1 MMQREWAGPN
11 IDIYLHKGKP
21 WILLTSSGS
30 EFYSQDSPQPNIS
43 SIKMVHVF
51 PSSIARFSTFR
62 CSFGDCSFGSHL
74 GWGKRA
80 KSEPK
85 SEPAEWNL
93 ENLWNLDV
101 CEETHVFLFFF
112 FNVWF
117 FALCFLPIFFWNFQS
132 VTTMVHWRCGNTD
145 GWNLFW
151 RAFFCHGNPRRCT
164 PSLPLATF
172 PPTG

>member
-1 MMQREWAGPN
+1 MIQREWAGPN

-43 SIKMVHVF
+43 SIKMVYVF

-80 KSEPK
+80 KVNSRAA
-85 SEPAEWNL
+85 AEWNL

-101 CEETHVFLFFF
+101 CEETHVCVFFY
-112 FNVWF
+112 VWF
-117 FALCFLPIFFWNFQS
+117 FALCFLPIFFGTSKAWQQWCIED
-132 VTTMVHWRCGNTD
+132 VETLMDET
-145 GWNLFW
+145 
-151 RAFFCHGNPRRCT
+151 FFGGHFFVMEIQGDAPP
-164 PSLPLATF
+164 PSH
-172 PPTG
+172 